1 MRPSPVG
8 PRGPL
13 ANGRITHLTHGRLS
27 GCIRAHDGLSVFFH
41 GRDLDGVRYNDL
53 EVGRGVTFELIDDPI
68 SGPRAAQIQLLPFDA
83 GLGVSPPL

>member
-13 ANGRITHLTHGRLS
+13 ANGRITHLTYGRA

-83 GLGVSPPL
+83 GLGVRPPL

>member
-1 MRPSPVG
+1 
-8 PRGPL
+8 L
-13 ANGRITHLTHGRLS
+13 C

-68 SGPRAAQIQLLPFDA
+68 SGPRAAQIQLVPLTA